1 MFGGGD
7 RYVETLDKIL
17 TFVDAHQPTTDE
29 LIGWHRG
36 AFSNVSSRDSIMR
49 RVSYLRQVGFLN
61 QVDDQWT
68 LGPAGEEYTS
78 DYETETLFRIMCDR
92 NVGLRSLLYELSV
105 GPLTIEEISEQQL
118 DTHPEQGWS
127 RGQTDMAKQRANWL
141 RSMGLVEKQSGAYE
155 LTAAGEQFVEN
166 AVEAWADTD
175 WTSVAPDAELTAST
189 YETVSYARAVDPEFR
204 ATVLSRYGA
213 TCPISGVDHAGL
225 LDVAHVLPWSE
236 YPDHRADLAN
246 VLPLSKIHHA
256 AFDRELFTIDRD
268 YRLRINPSFETQSD
282 VLRQTIVDQAGKQ
295 IPLPS
300 GGVDPSY
307 FEQRNSALDWF

>member
-7 RYVETLDKIL
+7 RYVETLNQIL
-17 TFVDAHQPTTDE
+17 AFVDAHHPTTDE
-29 LIGWHRG
+29 FVGWHRG
-36 AFSNVSSRDSIMR
+36 AFSNVSSRNSIMR
-49 RVSYLRQVGFLN
+49 RISYLRQVGFLN

-68 LGPAGEEYTS
+68 LGSAGKEYAS
-78 DYETETLFRIMCDR
+78 DHETETLFRIMCDR

-105 GPLTIEEISEQQL
+105 GALTIEEISEQQL
-118 DTHPEQGWS
+118 DTHPELGWS

-141 RSMGLVEKQSGAYE
+141 RSMGLAEKQSGAYE
-155 LTAAGEQFVEN
+155 LTTAGEQFVEN

-175 WTSVAPDAELTAST
+175 WTSVSPDTELTAST
-189 YETVSYARAVDPEFR
+189 YETVTYARAVDPEFR

-213 TCPISGVDHAGL
+213 TCPISGVDHPGL

-256 AFDRELFTIDRD
+256 AFDGELFTIDGD

-282 VLRQTIVDQAGKQ
+282 VLRQTIVDQAGEQ
-295 IPLPS
+295 IPLSS

-307 FEQRNSALDWF
+307 FEQRNSALDWL